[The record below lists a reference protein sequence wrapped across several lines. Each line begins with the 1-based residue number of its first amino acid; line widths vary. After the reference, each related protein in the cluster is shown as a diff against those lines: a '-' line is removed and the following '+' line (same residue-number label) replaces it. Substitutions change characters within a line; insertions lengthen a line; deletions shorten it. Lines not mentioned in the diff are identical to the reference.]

1 MNTLVEEQ
9 KNKVSDAASHDGKRR
24 QQAAK
29 VIPVLDLTEPE
40 SAAVQS
46 QDYYESCLELSA
58 LFLGRG

>member
-1 MNTLVEEQ
+1 VNTLVEEQ
-9 KNKVSDAASHDGKRR
+9 KNKVNDAASHKGKR

-29 VIPVLDLTEPE
+29 VIPVLDLTGPE